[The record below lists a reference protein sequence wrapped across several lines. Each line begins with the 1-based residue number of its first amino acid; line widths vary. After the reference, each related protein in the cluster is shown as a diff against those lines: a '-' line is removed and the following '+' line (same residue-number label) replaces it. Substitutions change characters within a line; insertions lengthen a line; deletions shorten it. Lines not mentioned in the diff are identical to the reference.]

1 MTARKQKASADTENL
16 IVARQRLSILRSLEN
31 WLETPMIALSV
42 VWLVLM
48 VAELVWGASRF
59 RENLAV
65 GIWVLFIVD
74 FVVRFTLAPGKLRF
88 LRTNWLTVASLLLP
102 ALRMFRFA
110 RIFRALSRVRG
121 LQLVRIIGSV
131 NRGMKALG
139 KTMQRRGFG
148 YIASLTLIVT
158 VAGAAGMLYF
168 EQTLPNGD
176 GLDNFWSALWWTAML
191 MTTMGSE
198 YWPRTSEG
206 RALCLFLSVYAFTV
220 FGYVTGAIATY
231 FIGRDAASDDADVL
245 GKKELNA
252 LVTEIAALREEVRRQ
267 RNG

>member
-1 MTARKQKASADTENL
+1 MTAKKPAPAAHASSL
-16 IVARQRLSILRSLEN
+16 LVARQRLSILRSLDN
-31 WLETPMIALSV
+31 WLETPMIVLSV
-42 VWLVLM
+42 VWLALM
-48 VAELVWGASRF
+48 IAELVWGTSRF
-59 RENLAV
+59 MENLAV
-65 GIWVLFIVD
+65 AIWVLFIID
-74 FVVRFTLAPGKLRF
+74 FVLRFTLAPAKLRF
-88 LRTNWLTVASLLLP
+88 LRNNWLTVVSLLLP

-158 VAGAAGMLYF
+158 VAGAAGMLFF
-168 EQTLPNGD
+168 EKDLPNGE

-206 RALCLFLSVYAFTV
+206 RALCLFSSVYAFTV

-231 FIGRDAASDDADVL
+231 FIGRDAASEDTDLL
-245 GKKELNA
+245 GRKELST
-252 LVTEIAALREEVRRQ
+252 LVAEIASLREELRRQ
-267 RNG
+267 RRD

>member
-1 MTARKQKASADTENL
+1 MHAKKPTSSAETNHL
-16 IVARQRLSILRSLEN
+16 IIARQRLSILRSLDR
-31 WLETPMIALSV
+31 WLETPMVALSV
-42 VWLVLM
+42 VWLTLM
-48 VAELVWGASRF
+48 VAEMVWGTSRF

-65 GIWVLFIVD
+65 AIWVIFIAE
-74 FVVRFTLAPGKLRF
+74 FAVRFTLAPRKFRF
-88 LRTNWLTVASLLLP
+88 LRANWLTVVSLLLP

-110 RIFRALSRVRG
+110 RIFRAVSRLRG
-121 LQLVRIIGSV
+121 LQLVRIIGTV

-158 VAGAAGMLYF
+158 VAGAAGMLFF
-168 EQTLPNGD
+168 EKDLPNGD

-220 FGYVTGAIATY
+220 FGYVTGAIATF
-231 FIGRDAASDDADVL
+231 FIGRDAASDDADVP
-245 GKKELNA
+245 GKKELDA